1 MAGCALSVAPTC
13 DHLRVWDIPDAGDGD
28 RLDRLRIHLE
38 TAQRIADLGSWE
50 GDAITLQLHWSPNVF
65 RIFGWS
71 GDTPPTYE
79 EFLDIVHPDDRRWLR
94 HVHEDAVRH
103 GVSFSVD
110 HRIVRADGVRYVHE
124 EAIVEHDEHGRPVRV
139 IGVVQDT
146 TERTLLTR
154 SVVETESKRRALLH
168 RLVQAGEEERARLAG
183 DLHDGPIQL
192 LTVAAMRLEH
202 LRMLHDDPP
211 PWLRR
216 SIDTIRETMVQLRDT
231 LDELRPTLASSSGL
245 EARIQH
251 VAATALPNL
260 PATVSVAGTEPGA
273 RDGQAILGLL
283 QEMLW
288 AARERDAERAAI
300 TVDVAADEICLE
312 VTGDVRGAG
321 RQLRAGDGADELQ
334 RVLRHLQTAHRTAG
348 LGSWEGELD
357 AAHSLY
363 WSPEVFEIAGLPTD
377 EPPTFEGFVRLIHPD
392 DRPLFL
398 EIRSQ
403 ALTGERPY
411 DMDLR
416 MIRPDGSPRHVHL
429 LAEVLRDEHGTPQ
442 RLIGTVQDRTDELE
456 ALRRLRTTE
465 AERRDLLQRLI
476 DAAEIE
482 RRRLAEHLSSG
493 PIARLAAVRDVLD
506 QQAVHD
512 PSGGLHEARH
522 ALRRAIQSLDAAL
535 SVIDSETT
543 RGDLRELVD
552 ELVAESTPARAVEID
567 VPTTLALGPSLQAT
581 VVRVVQEALHNVR
594 KHAAATRVAVSV
606 RERGDAVVVE
616 VIDDGRGFD
625 VATAESRRGHLGLIS
640 MRERVEALGGDFHL
654 SSRPGRTTV
663 SARLPLA

>member
-13 DHLRVWDIPDAGDGD
+13 DHLHVWDIPDAGDGD

-79 EFLDIVHPDDRRWLR
+79 EFLDIVHPDDRRRLR
-94 HVHEDAVRH
+94 HVHEDAVQH

-124 EAIVEHDEHGRPVRV
+124 EATVEHDGDGRPVRV

-146 TERTLLTR
+146 TARTLLTR

-168 RLVQAGEEERARLAG
+168 RLVQAGEEARARLAG

-202 LRMLHDDPP
+202 LHARHDDPP
-211 PWLRR
+211 PWLRG
-216 SIDTIRETMVQLRDT
+216 SIEAIREAMVQLRDT
-231 LDELRPTLASSSGL
+231 LVELHPTLTSSPEL

-251 VAATALPNL
+251 VAATVLPKL
-260 PATVSVAGTEPGA
+260 PTTVSVTGMEPGA
-273 RDGQAILGLL
+273 RDGQAVLGLL
-283 QEMLW
+283 QETLW
-288 AARERDAERAAI
+288 AARERDAEPTCI
-300 TVDVAADEICLE
+300 TVE
-312 VTGDVRGAG
+312 VTGDEIRGCG
-321 RQLRAGDGADELQ
+321 TMNDRTGELQ

-348 LGSWEGELD
+348 LGSWEAELD

-398 EIRSQ
+398 QIRSQ

-429 LAEVLRDEHGTPQ
+429 LAEVLVDEHGTPQ
-442 RLIGTVQDRTDELE
+442 RLIGTVQDRTDEVA

-465 AERRDLLQRLI
+465 AARRDLLQRLI

-482 RRRLAEHLSSG
+482 RRRLAERLSSG
-493 PIARLAAVRDVLD
+493 PIEGLTAVRDVLD
-506 QQAVHD
+506 QQAVRD
-512 PSGGLHEARH
+512 PAGGLHEARH
-522 ALRRAIQSLDAAL
+522 ALRRAIESLDAAL
-535 SVIDSETT
+535 SVIDSEAT
-543 RGDLRELVD
+543 RGDLRGLVD
-552 ELVAESTPARAVEID
+552 ELVAESTPAPVVEID
-567 VPTTLALGPSLQAT
+567 VPTMLALGPSLQAT

-616 VIDDGRGFD
+616 VVDDGRGFD

-640 MRERVEALGGDFHL
+640 MRERVEVLGGDFHL